1 MICSE
6 IENRLPAF
14 LEELLSPEE
23 GKSVE
28 AHLASCNRCR
38 RAFAD
43 LQRAQELVQGLGEV
57 EPPPFFEQRIM
68 SRVREESEKKPGI
81 LRKLFY
87 PLHTKV
93 PIQALATV
101 LIAVLA
107 FHVFHVGEP
116 ERKGVAPLPIPLAEP
131 GKDRMA
137 TEPPGT
143 VETPSAETP
152 AGRPPEGDLPAKH
165 RQRLAAPPPE
175 KEGKADRI
183 ADSQAPRGEG
193 LPAAVKSEVP
203 AMAAREMEAPPAGAE
218 ALGDAREALMPERKR
233 EKMASAGTAAES
245 GKMAAAPAPAQR
257 TVAEAVKRPVTNLTI
272 RVADPGAAIREIE
285 ELLGRAHA
293 RSVGRQRRDGGEILT
308 AEIPADRIASFLDR
322 LGAIGEV
329 DLEKRP
335 LAFQDGDVTVR
346 IKIVGSP

>member
-1 MICSE
+1 MTCSE

-43 LQRAQELVQGLGEV
+43 LRRAQELVQGLGEV
-57 EPPPFFEQRIM
+57 EPPPFFEQWIM
-68 SRVREESEKKPGI
+68 SRVREEAEKKPGI

-107 FHVFHVGEP
+107 FHVFQVGEP

-131 GKDRMA
+131 G
-137 TEPPGT
+137 T

-152 AGRPPEGDLPAKH
+152 AARPPEGDLPAKH
-165 RQRLAAPPPE
+165 RQRSAAPPPE

-183 ADSQAPRGEG
+183 AESQAPRGG
-193 LPAAVKSEVP
+193 GRPAAVKSEVP
-203 AMAAREMEAPPAGAE
+203 AMASREMEPPQAG
-218 ALGDAREALMPERKR
+218 G
-233 EKMASAGTAAES
+233 
-245 GKMAAAPAPAQR
+245 
-257 TVAEAVKRPVTNLTI
+257 
-272 RVADPGAAIREIE
+272 
-285 ELLGRAHA
+285 
-293 RSVGRQRRDGGEILT
+293 
-308 AEIPADRIASFLDR
+308 
-322 LGAIGEV
+322 
-329 DLEKRP
+329 
-335 LAFQDGDVTVR
+335 
-346 IKIVGSP
+346 